1 MSLENDR
8 LVETARRYSL
18 ACNCAGNVVP
28 CTHCWK
34 IAEEDV
40 ARYAKALPRY
50 TAVCGCA
57 ASSGP
62 CAKCWKAA
70 EEDVDGY
77 YRAAKEEEARI
88 ERLYRQYS
96 ETGRKLEP

>member
-1 MSLENDR
+1 MNHYNDR
-8 LVETARRYSL
+8 IAEVARRFAL
-18 ACNCAGNVVP
+18 DCNCAGNDEP
-28 CTHCWK
+28 CTACWK
-34 IAEEDV
+34 IAAEDV

-50 TAVCGCA
+50 TSVCGCPT
-57 ASSGP
+57 STP
-62 CAKCWKAA
+62 CTKCWAAA

-77 YRAAKEEEARI
+77 YRAAEEEEARI